1 MNIRFG
7 LCLFILCT
15 THFAFGQRTAADAP
29 PKDAVQS
36 AAPDSEVKS
45 RSTRDLVNRLNQTG
59 LQQVIEQLR
68 SNYVDPNALTNQEIN
83 EATVEGLI
91 SKLGP
96 GATIETKADSEKVLP
111 SRPFKSDLIEK
122 QFGYVRLGSFAARN
136 LAQLD
141 DALNDLRA
149 KGATGVILDL
159 RTMPPG
165 SEFDLAAAIAD
176 RFIPKGKI
184 LFKLVGSKDSGDR
197 VFTSTVDPIFSGPV
211 ATLVSSDNA
220 GTAEAIAGAL
230 RSQIHSLIFGQ
241 KTSGRAVEYAHYPI
255 EDRLVL
261 TVAVSELVIPGL
273 PPIFP
278 DGLTPDIDVPFSKQ
292 QQDNILALTDQSG
305 LGDYIYDE
313 ERSHTNEAAL
323 VAGKNPDLDAYESY
337 QVTGKMTERK
347 PKDIVLQRAIDFL
360 TTIGIYRK

>member
-1 MNIRFG
+1 MRSY
-7 LCLFILCT
+7 LCLFALCGT
-15 THFAFGQRTAADAP
+15 NLAFAQQPAADATP
-29 PKDAVQS
+29 ANTARSVIS
-36 AAPDSEVKS
+36 SSEGLQH
-45 RSTRDLVNRLNQTG
+45 STRDLVNGLNQSG

-68 SNYVDPNALTNQEIN
+68 SNYVDANALTNQEIN
-83 EATVEGLI
+83 QATVVGLI

-96 GATIETKADSEKVLP
+96 GATIETKAESEKASP
-111 SRPFKSDLIEK
+111 SRPFKTDLIQK
-122 QFGYVRLGSFAARN
+122 QFGYVRLGSLAAQN

-141 DALNDLRA
+141 DALTDLRT
-149 KGATGVILDL
+149 KGATGIILDL

-176 RFIPKGKI
+176 RFIPKGKV
-184 LFKLVGSKDSGDR
+184 LFKLVGSKQGSDR
-197 VFTSTVDPIFSGPV
+197 VFTSNTDPIFSGPV

-220 GTAEAIAGAL
+220 GTAEAIAGVL

-261 TVAVSELVIPGL
+261 KVAVSELVIPGS

-278 DGLTPDIDVPFSKQ
+278 DGLAPDIDVPFSRQ
-292 QQDNILALTDQSG
+292 EQDKILALTDDGG
-305 LGDYIYDE
+305 LDDYIFDE
-313 ERSHTNEAAL
+313 ERAHTNEAAL
-323 VAGKNPDLDAYESY
+323 VAGRNPDLDAFESY
-337 QVTGKMTERK
+337 QAAKTAQRN

-360 TTIGIYRK
+360 TTVGIYRK

>member
-1 MNIRFG
+1 MSMRSH
-7 LCLFILCT
+7 LCIFILCT
-15 THFAFGQRTAADAP
+15 THFAFGQLPASNAP
-29 PKDAVQS
+29 PKITEQS
-36 AAPDSEVKS
+36 ATNDGEAKS
-45 RSTRDLVNRLNQTG
+45 RSTRDLVGHLNQTG

-68 SNYVDPNALTNQEIN
+68 SKYVNSNALTNQEIN

-96 GATIETKADSEKVLP
+96 GVIIETKADSEKVLP

-122 QFGYVRLGSFAARN
+122 QFGYVRLGSFAARD

-141 DALNDLRA
+141 DALTDLRA

-165 SEFDLAAAIAD
+165 NEFDLAAAIAD

-184 LFKLVGSKDSGDR
+184 LFKLVGSKDGGDR

-241 KTSGRAVEYAHYPI
+241 RTSGRAVEYAHYSI

-261 TVAVSELVIPGL
+261 TVAVSELVVPGL

-278 DGLTPDIDVPFSKQ
+278 DGLAPDIDVPFSKQ
-292 QQDNILALTDQSG
+292 QQDNILTLTDKSG
-305 LGDYIYDE
+305 LGDYIFDE
-313 ERSHTNEAAL
+313 ERPHTNEAAL

-337 QVTGKMTERK
+337 QSTGRTVQRD

-360 TTIGIYRK
+360 TTIDVYRK